1 MTSTIPLY
9 KPQNTIGAEVLDGI
23 REVLESGW
31 LTMGPKTIKFE
42 EAFANYIGCKYGV
55 ATDSCTAAL
64 YLALDGL
71 GIKTGSLV
79 VVPVNTFVAT
89 ANVVRWLGGE
99 VLFCDVGED
108 GELDPAKL
116 AALFEENQKINC
128 VIPVHLYGFPCN
140 MKEIVPLVKKNGIRM
155 IEDCAQSV
163 GATVGDNKVGSFG
176 DAGCFSF
183 YATKNMTTGEGGMLV
198 TSNEEVKER
207 ALLMRNHGQNKTPK
221 EKFAYWQYDVT
232 DLGFNFRM
240 SEIEAVI
247 GLKQME
253 KLDLIIESRLKIAKK
268 YKEALEKIDGLEMLH
283 DPESGG
289 DRHGVFHLLEV
300 KVEKQYPLKR
310 DELYDFLKK
319 KGITTGVHYPPL
331 HFFSYYQKT
340 TKYQRGDFPQAEEL
354 YSKILSLPMFPWM
367 TEEEFGRIISALREG
382 GRVS

>member
-1 MTSTIPLY
+1 MLDPIPLY
-9 KPQNTIGAEVLDGI
+9 KPQNTIGVEVLEGI

-31 LTMGPKTIKFE
+31 LTLGPKTIKFE

-55 ATDSCTAAL
+55 ATDSCTSAL
-64 YLALDGL
+64 FLALEGL
-71 GIKTGSLV
+71 GIKTGSSV

-99 VLFCDVGED
+99 VLFCDVGKD
-108 GELDPAKL
+108 GELDPSKL
-116 AALFEENQKINC
+116 ATLLEENNEIKC
-128 VIPVHLYGFPCN
+128 VVPVHLYGFPCN
-140 MKEIVPLVKKNGIRM
+140 MKEIVPLLKKNGVRM
-155 IEDCAQSV
+155 VEDCAQSV
-163 GATVGDNKVGSFG
+163 GATVGDKKVGSFG

-198 TSNEEVKER
+198 TSNEEVKNR

-221 EKFAYWQYDVT
+221 EKFSYWQYDVT

-240 SEIEAVI
+240 SEIEAAI

-253 KLDLIIESRLKIAKK
+253 KVDLIIESRRKIAKK
-268 YKEALEKIDGLEMLH
+268 YKEELEKISGLEMLH
-283 DPESGG
+283 DPECDT

-300 KVEKQYPLKR
+300 KVEKPYPLKR

-319 KGITTGVHYPPL
+319 KGITTGVHYSPL
-331 HFFSYYQKT
+331 HLFSYYQKT

-367 TEEEFGRIISALREG
+367 TDEEFGRIISALREG